1 MFSKLCIRK
10 PVTTIMVTLMVFIAG
25 IVSYF
30 NLDQALMPDMDLPIA
45 VVMTTY
51 VGASPEEIEEL
62 ISKPMEESL
71 GSIANVDT
79 VTSYSSTNSS
89 MVLLQFVDGTDID
102 MAAVD
107 MRDKIDQMKST
118 LPDAAGDPMVIKMD
132 INAMP
137 ITIGV
142 KAENMDLKS
151 LNDLLEDN
159 VANRLERIEG
169 VASVS
174 LSGGITNE
182 VRITVDPV
190 KLAGYGLTTSTLSG
204 LLAAENMN
212 LPSGDL
218 TQGNTTVAVRTI
230 GEFTSVQEINNLPI
244 PTSTGAVIHLSDVA
258 KVEQVEADRDSFTY
272 INGEK
277 GILLSVDKQ
286 STANLVKVSQS
297 LKDEIAKLQRDYPEL
312 EIDMLSDTSDYI
324 EMSLSNITETALLA
338 AVIAFFV
345 LLLFLKN
352 AVTAGIIA
360 VSIPTSIMATF
371 ALMYV
376 TDINMNMISM
386 GGVAIGIGMLV
397 DNSVVVLDSIY
408 QYYERGYTAAESA
421 EIGAKEVSM
430 AIIAS
435 TLTTVAVFLP
445 MALIGGTTGAMMK
458 NLSFTIMYALI
469 ASVVVAL
476 TFVPMACAL
485 LLKRETKTFVWK
497 NLKFLSFLDHWEGAI
512 DTLSRKYEK
521 LLKWALRHRKKT
533 VLTVLLVI
541 LSLCS
546 IPLAGMDF
554 MASMDE
560 GVATI
565 SVDLPNGTDLDT
577 TEETTLEVLYR
588 LQDIPE
594 ADVVYANV
602 GSGMLSSGTNS
613 ASITMNLVDA
623 KDRKRSTEEVCDDI
637 EKLLADIPGAD
648 ITVSSS
654 DSAMGSLASAD
665 VTMNVYGYDAA
676 TLVDVEDELV
686 DKLSGVEGLSDV
698 EGSTGD
704 TVPEAKVT
712 IDRAKASQYG
722 ITTASVAG
730 ALSTAISGST
740 ATQYKLDGTEID
752 VVIRYDTNS
761 VNYLT
766 DLNNLTVTSAYG
778 TQVPLSDVATVTM
791 DESATTIMRENQ
803 KNYITIS
810 ANADNMSTSE
820 AQKLVEKAM
829 ADIELPD
836 GCTYEFSGMMEKM
849 NDTFRSLEIA
859 MVVAVLLVYMIMAS
873 QFESL
878 RYPFIVMFS
887 MPLAITGAIIGLLI
901 TGNTITMPAMMG
913 FVMLIGMV
921 VNNGIVLVDYTNQ
934 LMDRGMNCYDA
945 LTSAGPRRLRPIL
958 MTTLTTVLGMVPMA
972 LATSEGSEMMQAL
985 AIAVI
990 FGLTLSTVVTLIFIP
1005 VLYMWMNERKRKSN
1019 ARKTAKQIAKNAKLH
1034 AEELARERAAQN
1046 NANRYKIPIENGI
1059 MKPLGAF
1066 PDGFFVNKTL
1076 ISHRKKEQRVL

>member
-142 KAENMDLKS
+142 KAENMDLES

-159 VANRLERIEG
+159 VVNRLERIEG

-258 KVEQVEADRDSFTY
+258 RVEQVEADRDSFTY

-371 ALMYV
+371 ALMHV

-497 NLKFLSFLDHWEGAI
+497 NLKFLSFLDRWEGAI

-533 VLTVLLVI
+533 VLTVLLVFI

-676 TLVDVEDELV
+676 TLVDVEDELI
-686 DKLSGVEGLSDV
+686 DKLSEVDGLSDV

-778 TQVPLSDVATVTM
+778 TQVPLSDVATITM

-1019 ARKTAKQIAKNAKLH
+1019 ARKTAKRIAKNAKQH

-1046 NANRYKIPIENGI
+1046 NA
-1059 MKPLGAF
+1059 KP
-1066 PDGFFVNKTL
+1066 V
-1076 ISHRKKEQRVL
+1076 

>member
-142 KAENMDLKS
+142 KAENMDLES

-159 VANRLERIEG
+159 VVNRLERIEG

-258 KVEQVEADRDSFTY
+258 RVEQVEADRDSFTY

-371 ALMYV
+371 ALMHV

-497 NLKFLSFLDHWEGAI
+497 NLKFLSFLDRWEGAI

-533 VLTVLLVI
+533 VLTVLLVFI

-654 DSAMGSLASAD
+654 DAAMGSLASAD

-676 TLVDVEDELV
+676 TLVDVEDELI
-686 DKLSGVEGLSDV
+686 DKLSQVDGLSDV

-778 TQVPLSDVATVTM
+778 TQVPLSDVATITM

-1019 ARKTAKQIAKNAKLH
+1019 ARKTAKRIAKNAKQH

-1046 NANRYKIPIENGI
+1046 NA
-1059 MKPLGAF
+1059 KP
-1066 PDGFFVNKTL
+1066 V
-1076 ISHRKKEQRVL
+1076 

>member
-142 KAENMDLKS
+142 KAENMDLES

-159 VANRLERIEG
+159 VVNRLERIEG

-258 KVEQVEADRDSFTY
+258 RVEQVEADRDSFTY

-371 ALMYV
+371 ALMHV

-497 NLKFLSFLDHWEGAI
+497 NLKFLSFLDRWEGAI

-533 VLTVLLVI
+533 VLTVLLVFI

-676 TLVDVEDELV
+676 TLVDVEDELI
-686 DKLSGVEGLSDV
+686 DKLSQVDGLSDV

-778 TQVPLSDVATVTM
+778 TQVPLSDVATITM

-836 GCTYEFSGMMEKM
+836 GCTYQFSGMMEKM

-887 MPLAITGAIIGLLI
+887 MPLAITGAILGLLI

-1019 ARKTAKQIAKNAKLH
+1019 ARKTAKRIAKNAKQH

-1046 NANRYKIPIENGI
+1046 NA
-1059 MKPLGAF
+1059 KP
-1066 PDGFFVNKTL
+1066 V
-1076 ISHRKKEQRVL
+1076 

>member
-142 KAENMDLKS
+142 KAENMDLES

-159 VANRLERIEG
+159 VVNRLERIEG

-533 VLTVLLVI
+533 VLTVLLVFI

-665 VTMNVYGYDAA
+665 VTMNVYGYESA

-686 DKLSGVEGLSDV
+686 DKLSEVDGLSDV

-1046 NANRYKIPIENGI
+1046 NA
-1059 MKPLGAF
+1059 KP
-1066 PDGFFVNKTL
+1066 V
-1076 ISHRKKEQRVL
+1076 

>member
-142 KAENMDLKS
+142 KAENMDLES

-159 VANRLERIEG
+159 VVNRLERIEG

-258 KVEQVEADRDSFTY
+258 RVEQVEADRDSFTY

-371 ALMYV
+371 ALMHV

-497 NLKFLSFLDHWEGAI
+497 NLKFLSFLDRWEGAI

-533 VLTVLLVI
+533 VLTVLLVFI

-648 ITVSSS
+648 ITVSPS

-686 DKLSGVEGLSDV
+686 DKLSQVDGLSDV

-778 TQVPLSDVATVTM
+778 TQVPLSDVATITM

-836 GCTYEFSGMMEKM
+836 GCTYQFSGMMEKM

-1019 ARKTAKQIAKNAKLH
+1019 ARKTAKRIAKNAKQH

-1046 NANRYKIPIENGI
+1046 NA
-1059 MKPLGAF
+1059 KP
-1066 PDGFFVNKTL
+1066 V
-1076 ISHRKKEQRVL
+1076 

>member
-142 KAENMDLKS
+142 KAENMDLES

-159 VANRLERIEG
+159 VVNRLERIEG

-258 KVEQVEADRDSFTY
+258 RVEQVEADRDSFTY

-371 ALMYV
+371 ALMHV

-497 NLKFLSFLDHWEGAI
+497 NLKFLSFLDRWEGAI

-533 VLTVLLVI
+533 VLTVLLVFI

-676 TLVDVEDELV
+676 TLVDVEDELI
-686 DKLSGVEGLSDV
+686 DKLSQVDGLSDV

-752 VVIRYDTNS
+752 VVIRYDTNN

-778 TQVPLSDVATVTM
+778 TQVPLSDVATITM

-836 GCTYEFSGMMEKM
+836 GCTYQFSGMMEKM

-1019 ARKTAKQIAKNAKLH
+1019 ARKTAKRIAKNAKQH

-1046 NANRYKIPIENGI
+1046 NA
-1059 MKPLGAF
+1059 KP
-1066 PDGFFVNKTL
+1066 V
-1076 ISHRKKEQRVL
+1076 

>member
-142 KAENMDLKS
+142 KAENMDLES

-159 VANRLERIEG
+159 VVNRLERIEG

-258 KVEQVEADRDSFTY
+258 RVEQVEADRDSFTY

-371 ALMYV
+371 ALMHV

-497 NLKFLSFLDHWEGAI
+497 NLKFLSFLDRWEGAI

-533 VLTVLLVI
+533 VLTVLLVFI

-676 TLVDVEDELV
+676 TLVDVEDELI
-686 DKLSGVEGLSDV
+686 DKLSQVDGLSDV

-1046 NANRYKIPIENGI
+1046 NA
-1059 MKPLGAF
+1059 KP
-1066 PDGFFVNKTL
+1066 V
-1076 ISHRKKEQRVL
+1076 

>member
-142 KAENMDLKS
+142 KAENMDLES

-258 KVEQVEADRDSFTY
+258 RVEQVEADRDSFTY

-371 ALMYV
+371 ALMHV

-497 NLKFLSFLDHWEGAI
+497 NLKFLSFLDRWEGAI

-533 VLTVLLVI
+533 VLTVLLVFI

-676 TLVDVEDELV
+676 TLVDVEDELI
-686 DKLSGVEGLSDV
+686 DKLSQVDGLSDV

-778 TQVPLSDVATVTM
+778 TQVPLSDVATITM

-836 GCTYEFSGMMEKM
+836 GCTYQFSGMMEKM

-1019 ARKTAKQIAKNAKLH
+1019 ARKTAKRIARNAKQH

-1046 NANRYKIPIENGI
+1046 NA
-1059 MKPLGAF
+1059 KP
-1066 PDGFFVNKTL
+1066 V
-1076 ISHRKKEQRVL
+1076 

>member
-102 MAAVD
+102 RAAVE
-107 MRDKIDQMKST
+107 MRDKIEKMKST

-142 KAENMDLKS
+142 KAENMDLES

-159 VANRLERIEG
+159 VVNRLERIEG

-430 AIIAS
+430 AMIAS
-435 TLTTVAVFLP
+435 TLTTVAVFQP
-445 MALIGGTTGAMMK
+445 MALIGGTPGAMMK

-533 VLTVLLVI
+533 VLTVLLVFI

-686 DKLSGVEGLSDV
+686 DKLSEVDGLSDV

-829 ADIELPD
+829 AASELPD
-836 GCTYEFSGMMEKM
+836 GSTYEFSGILDKM

-878 RYPFIVMFS
+878 RYPLIVMFS

-1046 NANRYKIPIENGI
+1046 NA
-1059 MKPLGAF
+1059 KP
-1066 PDGFFVNKTL
+1066 V
-1076 ISHRKKEQRVL
+1076 

>member
-142 KAENMDLKS
+142 KAENMDLES

-159 VANRLERIEG
+159 VVNRLERIEG

-371 ALMYV
+371 ALMHV

-497 NLKFLSFLDHWEGAI
+497 NLKFLSFLDRWEGAI

-533 VLTVLLVI
+533 VLTVLLVFI

-676 TLVDVEDELV
+676 TLVDVEDELI
-686 DKLSGVEGLSDV
+686 DKLSQVDGLSDV

-778 TQVPLSDVATVTM
+778 TQVPLSDVATITM

-836 GCTYEFSGMMEKM
+836 GCTYQFSGMMEKM

-1019 ARKTAKQIAKNAKLH
+1019 ARKTAKRIAKNAKQH

-1046 NANRYKIPIENGI
+1046 NA
-1059 MKPLGAF
+1059 KP
-1066 PDGFFVNKTL
+1066 V
-1076 ISHRKKEQRVL
+1076 

>member
-142 KAENMDLKS
+142 KAENMDLES

-159 VANRLERIEG
+159 VVNRLERIEG

-258 KVEQVEADRDSFTY
+258 RVEQVEADRDSFTY

-497 NLKFLSFLDHWEGAI
+497 NLKFLSFLDRWEGAI

-533 VLTVLLVI
+533 VLTVLLVFI

-676 TLVDVEDELV
+676 TLVDVEDELI
-686 DKLSGVEGLSDV
+686 DKLSQVDGLSDV

-778 TQVPLSDVATVTM
+778 TQVPLSDVATITM

-836 GCTYEFSGMMEKM
+836 GCTYQFSGMMEKM

-913 FVMLIGMV
+913 FVMLVGMV

-985 AIAVI
+985 AITVI

-1019 ARKTAKQIAKNAKLH
+1019 ARKTAKRIAKNAKQH

-1046 NANRYKIPIENGI
+1046 NA
-1059 MKPLGAF
+1059 KP
-1066 PDGFFVNKTL
+1066 V
-1076 ISHRKKEQRVL
+1076 

>member
-159 VANRLERIEG
+159 VVNRLERIEG

-258 KVEQVEADRDSFTY
+258 RVEQVEADRDSFTY

-371 ALMYV
+371 ALMHV

-497 NLKFLSFLDHWEGAI
+497 NLKFLSFLDRWEGAI

-533 VLTVLLVI
+533 VLTVLLVFI

-676 TLVDVEDELV
+676 TLVDVEDELI
-686 DKLSGVEGLSDV
+686 DKLSQVDGLSDV

-778 TQVPLSDVATVTM
+778 TQVPLSDVATITM

-836 GCTYEFSGMMEKM
+836 GCTYQFSGMMEKM

-1019 ARKTAKQIAKNAKLH
+1019 ARKTAKRIAKNAKQH

-1046 NANRYKIPIENGI
+1046 NA
-1059 MKPLGAF
+1059 KP
-1066 PDGFFVNKTL
+1066 V
-1076 ISHRKKEQRVL
+1076 

>member
-10 PVTTIMVTLMVFIAG
+10 PVTTIMETLMVFIAC

-142 KAENMDLKS
+142 KAENMDLES

-159 VANRLERIEG
+159 VVNRLERIEG

-533 VLTVLLVI
+533 VLTVLLVFI

-686 DKLSGVEGLSDV
+686 DKLSRVEGLSDV

-730 ALSTAISGST
+730 ALSTAISGTT

-1046 NANRYKIPIENGI
+1046 NA
-1059 MKPLGAF
+1059 KP
-1066 PDGFFVNKTL
+1066 V
-1076 ISHRKKEQRVL
+1076 

>member
-142 KAENMDLKS
+142 KAENMDLES

-258 KVEQVEADRDSFTY
+258 RVEQVEADRDSFTY

-371 ALMYV
+371 ALMHV

-497 NLKFLSFLDHWEGAI
+497 NLKFLSFLDRWEGAI

-533 VLTVLLVI
+533 VLTVLLVFI

-676 TLVDVEDELV
+676 TLVDVEDELI
-686 DKLSGVEGLSDV
+686 DKLSQVDGLSDV

-712 IDRAKASQYG
+712 IDRAKASRYG

-1019 ARKTAKQIAKNAKLH
+1019 ARKTAKRIAKNAKQH

-1046 NANRYKIPIENGI
+1046 NA
-1059 MKPLGAF
+1059 KP
-1066 PDGFFVNKTL
+1066 V
-1076 ISHRKKEQRVL
+1076 

>member
-142 KAENMDLKS
+142 KAENMDLES

-159 VANRLERIEG
+159 VVNRLERIEG

-258 KVEQVEADRDSFTY
+258 RVEQVEADRDSFTY

-371 ALMYV
+371 ALMHV

-445 MALIGGTTGAMMK
+445 MALIGGTIGAMMK

-497 NLKFLSFLDHWEGAI
+497 NLKFLSFLDRWEGAI

-533 VLTVLLVI
+533 VLTVLLVFI

-676 TLVDVEDELV
+676 TLVDVEDELI
-686 DKLSGVEGLSDV
+686 DKLSQVDGLSDV

-778 TQVPLSDVATVTM
+778 TQVPLSDVATITM

-836 GCTYEFSGMMEKM
+836 GCTYQFSGMMEKM

-1019 ARKTAKQIAKNAKLH
+1019 ARKTAKRIAKNAKQH

-1046 NANRYKIPIENGI
+1046 NA
-1059 MKPLGAF
+1059 KP
-1066 PDGFFVNKTL
+1066 V
-1076 ISHRKKEQRVL
+1076 

>member
-142 KAENMDLKS
+142 KAENMDLES

-159 VANRLERIEG
+159 VVNRLERIEG

-533 VLTVLLVI
+533 VLTVLLVFI

-686 DKLSGVEGLSDV
+686 DKLSEVEGLSDV

-972 LATSEGSEMMQAL
+972 SEGSEMMQAL

-1046 NANRYKIPIENGI
+1046 NA
-1059 MKPLGAF
+1059 KP
-1066 PDGFFVNKTL
+1066 V
-1076 ISHRKKEQRVL
+1076 

>member
-142 KAENMDLKS
+142 KAENMDLEA

-258 KVEQVEADRDSFTY
+258 RVEQVEADRDSFTY

-371 ALMYV
+371 ALMHV

-497 NLKFLSFLDHWEGAI
+497 NLKFLSFLDRWEGAI

-533 VLTVLLVI
+533 VLTVLLVFI

-676 TLVDVEDELV
+676 TLVDVEDELI
-686 DKLSGVEGLSDV
+686 DKLSQVDGLSDV

-752 VVIRYDTNS
+752 VVNRYDTNS

-778 TQVPLSDVATVTM
+778 TQVPLSDVATITM

-836 GCTYEFSGMMEKM
+836 GCTYQFSGMMEKM

-1019 ARKTAKQIAKNAKLH
+1019 ARKTAKRIAKNAKQH

-1046 NANRYKIPIENGI
+1046 NA
-1059 MKPLGAF
+1059 KP
-1066 PDGFFVNKTL
+1066 V
-1076 ISHRKKEQRVL
+1076 

>member
-142 KAENMDLKS
+142 KAENMDLES

-159 VANRLERIEG
+159 VVNRLERIEG

-533 VLTVLLVI
+533 VLTVLLVFI

-546 IPLAGMDF
+546 IPFAGMDF

-686 DKLSGVEGLSDV
+686 DKLSEVDGLSDV

-740 ATQYKLDGTEID
+740 ATQYKLDGIEID

-1046 NANRYKIPIENGI
+1046 NA
-1059 MKPLGAF
+1059 KP
-1066 PDGFFVNKTL
+1066 V
-1076 ISHRKKEQRVL
+1076 

>member
-142 KAENMDLKS
+142 KAENMDLES

-258 KVEQVEADRDSFTY
+258 RVEQVEADRDSFTY

-371 ALMYV
+371 ALMHV

-497 NLKFLSFLDHWEGAI
+497 NLKFLSFLDRWEGAI

-533 VLTVLLVI
+533 VLTVLLVFI

-676 TLVDVEDELV
+676 TLVDVEDELI
-686 DKLSGVEGLSDV
+686 DKLSQVDGLSDV

-722 ITTASVAG
+722 ITTASVAS

-778 TQVPLSDVATVTM
+778 TQVPLSDVATITM

-836 GCTYEFSGMMEKM
+836 GCTYQFSGMMEKM

-1019 ARKTAKQIAKNAKLH
+1019 ARKTAKRIAKNAKQH

-1046 NANRYKIPIENGI
+1046 NV
-1059 MKPLGAF
+1059 KP
-1066 PDGFFVNKTL
+1066 V
-1076 ISHRKKEQRVL
+1076 

>member
-142 KAENMDLKS
+142 KAENMDLES

-159 VANRLERIEG
+159 VVNRLERIEG

-533 VLTVLLVI
+533 VLTVLLVFI

-654 DSAMGSLASAD
+654 DSAMGSQASAD

-1046 NANRYKIPIENGI
+1046 NA
-1059 MKPLGAF
+1059 KP
-1066 PDGFFVNKTL
+1066 V
-1076 ISHRKKEQRVL
+1076 

>member
-142 KAENMDLKS
+142 KAENMDLES

-258 KVEQVEADRDSFTY
+258 RVEQVEADRDSFTY

-371 ALMYV
+371 ALMHV

-497 NLKFLSFLDHWEGAI
+497 NLKFLSFLDRWEGAI

-533 VLTVLLVI
+533 VLTVLLVFI

-654 DSAMGSLASAD
+654 DAAMGSLASAD

-676 TLVDVEDELV
+676 TLVDVEDELI
-686 DKLSGVEGLSDV
+686 DKLSQVDGLSDV

-778 TQVPLSDVATVTM
+778 TQVPLSDVATITM

-901 TGNTITMPAMMG
+901 TGNIITMPAMMG

-1019 ARKTAKQIAKNAKLH
+1019 ARKTAKRIAKNAKLH

-1046 NANRYKIPIENGI
+1046 NA
-1059 MKPLGAF
+1059 KP
-1066 PDGFFVNKTL
+1066 V
-1076 ISHRKKEQRVL
+1076 

>member
-142 KAENMDLKS
+142 KAENMDLES

-159 VANRLERIEG
+159 VVNRLERIEG

-258 KVEQVEADRDSFTY
+258 RVEQVEADRDSFTY

-371 ALMYV
+371 ALMHV

-497 NLKFLSFLDHWEGAI
+497 NLKFLSFLDRWEGAI

-533 VLTVLLVI
+533 VLTVLLVFI

-676 TLVDVEDELV
+676 TLVDVEDELI
-686 DKLSGVEGLSDV
+686 DKLSQVDGLSDV

-1019 ARKTAKQIAKNAKLH
+1019 ARKTAKRIAKNAKQH

-1046 NANRYKIPIENGI
+1046 NA
-1059 MKPLGAF
+1059 KP
-1066 PDGFFVNKTL
+1066 V
-1076 ISHRKKEQRVL
+1076 

>member
-142 KAENMDLKS
+142 KAENMDLES

-159 VANRLERIEG
+159 VVNRLERIEG
-169 VASVS
+169 IASVS

-218 TQGNTTVAVRTI
+218 TQGTTTVAVRTI

-258 KVEQVEADRDSFTY
+258 RVEQVEADRDSFTY

-458 NLSFTIMYALI
+458 NLSFTIMYALV

-533 VLTVLLVI
+533 VLTVLLVFI

-686 DKLSGVEGLSDV
+686 DKLSEVDGLSDV

-836 GCTYEFSGMMEKM
+836 GCTYQFSGMMEKM

-1019 ARKTAKQIAKNAKLH
+1019 ARKTAKRIAKNAKLH

-1046 NANRYKIPIENGI
+1046 NA
-1059 MKPLGAF
+1059 KP
-1066 PDGFFVNKTL
+1066 V
-1076 ISHRKKEQRVL
+1076 